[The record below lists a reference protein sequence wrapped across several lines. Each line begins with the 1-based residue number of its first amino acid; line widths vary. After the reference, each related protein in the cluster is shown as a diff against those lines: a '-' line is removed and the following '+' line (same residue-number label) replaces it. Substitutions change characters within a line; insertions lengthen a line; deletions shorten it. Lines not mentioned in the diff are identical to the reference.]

1 MKILKRGAEAVLYLE
16 GNSIVKERISKG
28 YRIPAIDHRLR
39 KERTRSEAKILEK
52 VRFAPKLIDVN
63 EKLMT
68 IKMEF
73 LKGKL
78 IKDIFDRNSKS
89 EMLKISRKIGERV
102 AELHDANIIHGDLT
116 TSNMILKNNAV
127 YFIDFG
133 LSYISTKEEDKAV
146 DLHLLRQ
153 ALESKHWKHYAECY
167 KEALKGYG
175 KSSTS
180 KEVTDQLKKV
190 EARGRYKS

>member
-1 MKILKRGAEAVLYLE
+1 MQILKRGAEAILYKE
-16 GNSIVKERISKG
+16 GKDLVKERISKG
-28 YRIPAIDHRLR
+28 YRIPAIDYRLR

-78 IKDIFDRNSKS
+78 IKDIFDRNSKN

-146 DLHLLRQ
+146 DIHLLRQ

-167 KEALKGYG
+167 KETLKGYG

-180 KEVTDQLKKV
+180 KAVTDQLKKV